1 MSASQSMYDVALK
14 PKLLRSLLRE
24 YVPDERHTFSNPSEM
39 SYVVATV
46 KTHKLLSEWTPPPVE
61 QDLVV
66 AWKSAVD
73 SWVHRLLTLASS
85 NLPDKCWAGI
95 SLLGLTCQ
103 ECSSER
109 FLTSYA
115 GWLDKLLSHVQVQK
129 PPEVSNFVKAASCAS
144 LSDLITRLS
153 GFSNAKKDGTSH
165 ATKVIQ
171 PALKLLNGDSSAVVL
186 DEAICLLCTM
196 INFFPLSVN
205 RHYDSVEAA
214 IVSKIMSG
222 KCSASVMKK
231 LAYGLSLLPKSRV
244 NEDSWSLMM
253 DKILLNIN
261 SLLNDAFQGLEE
273 EARST
278 QTMRAL
284 LPSGKEPPPPLGG
297 LAMSEQ
303 TSDLST
309 RRPERLLGSGISTLM
324 QCCCHM
330 LTSSYPVMGSQGR
343 MIICKAEMD
352 AYEIISKWQVP
363 VPVCSLI
370 ALAGRVLMVDGS
382 PSLSYSLMTT
392 LKQEFICS
400 EIPIMHLHSLDII
413 AAVVKV
419 LSSLLLPHVARIV
432 QLLQDY
438 LRTCKIPDLKIKAYS
453 ILKVLLLSMG
463 IGTAVHISQDIVN
476 NVCIDLDFL
485 GGEKDGRSAGSQ
497 PKVHQELLSKS
508 RKRKRK
514 YSFMAMSSE
523 GHPAHDDLEVEKSHN
538 LTPISVKIAALEAL
552 EALLT
557 TGGSMKSESWRGNVD
572 HLLITVATNA
582 FRGGWSVEENNFF
595 LSGEPIPM
603 WTDFQL
609 AALRALLVSL
619 LSPGGTRPSH
629 LALGLELFHRGV
641 RETGTKISEYCGHAL
656 LSLEVLIH
664 PRALPLLDSSG
675 NDYKVL
681 SHKSHGNTY
690 HAGRIGEVPDG
701 PESEDDD
708 LNENWLGNDD
718 ADYEID
724 TQIAERQNPPE
735 NASPPLV
742 EFSSV
747 KVLTSNLVSQENEA
761 TVLASGPKDKSMA
774 DIDVSMSESL
784 GSGNITNVTT
794 GAGAGGISARS
805 GGGALGVQLESL
817 LVEDDVTV
825 KSDVISEVS
834 KGSASTPGGKQVS
847 GIKNDECSTIVE
859 RISAMFGVD
868 NELSDDSL
876 PDIVDADP
884 DSD

>member
-1 MSASQSMYDVALK
+1 MS
-14 PKLLRSLLRE
+14 
-24 YVPDERHTFSNPSEM
+24 
-39 SYVVATV
+39 
-46 KTHKLLSEWTPPPVE
+46 
-61 QDLVV
+61 
-66 AWKSAVD
+66 
-73 SWVHRLLTLASS
+73 
-85 NLPDKCWAGI
+85 
-95 SLLGLTCQ
+95 
-103 ECSSER
+103 
-109 FLTSYA
+109 
-115 GWLDKLLSHVQVQK
+115 
-129 PPEVSNFVKAASCAS
+129 
-144 LSDLITRLS
+144 
-153 GFSNAKKDGTSH
+153 
-165 ATKVIQ
+165 
-171 PALKLLNGDSSAVVL
+171 
-186 DEAICLLCTM
+186 
-196 INFFPLSVN
+196 
-205 RHYDSVEAA
+205 
-214 IVSKIMSG
+214 
-222 KCSASVMKK
+222 
-231 LAYGLSLLPKSRV
+231 
-244 NEDSWSLMM
+244 
-253 DKILLNIN
+253 
-261 SLLNDAFQGLEE
+261 
-273 EARST
+273 
-278 QTMRAL
+278 
-284 LPSGKEPPPPLGG
+284 
-297 LAMSEQ
+297 
-303 TSDLST
+303 
-309 RRPERLLGSGISTLM
+309 
-324 QCCCHM
+324 
-330 LTSSYPVMGSQGR
+330 
-343 MIICKAEMD
+343 
-352 AYEIISKWQVP
+352 
-363 VPVCSLI
+363 
-370 ALAGRVLMVDGS
+370 
-382 PSLSYSLMTT
+382 
-392 LKQEFICS
+392 
-400 EIPIMHLHSLDII
+400 
-413 AAVVKV
+413 
-419 LSSLLLPHVARIV
+419 
-432 QLLQDY
+432 
-438 LRTCKIPDLKIKAYS
+438 
-453 ILKVLLLSMG
+453 
-463 IGTAVHISQDIVN
+463 TAVHISQDIVN

-485 GGEKDGRSAGSQ
+485 GGEKDGRSSGSQ
-497 PKVHQELLSKS
+497 SKVHQELLSKS
-508 RKRKRK
+508 CKRKRK

-641 RETGTKISEYCGHAL
+641 RETGTKISEYY
-656 LSLEVLIH
+656 
-664 PRALPLLDSSG
+664 SSA

-718 ADYEID
+718 ADDEID

-747 KVLTSNLVSQENEA
+747 KVLTSNLV
-761 TVLASGPKDKSMA
+761 MA

-784 GSGNITNVTT
+784 DSGNITNVTT

-805 GGGALGVQLESL
+805 GGGALGVQLESS

-884 DSD
+884 DSE

>member
-1 MSASQSMYDVALK
+1 MSASESMYNVALK

-24 YVPDERHTFSNPSEM
+24 YVPDEGPTFSNPSEM

-46 KTHKLLSEWTPPPVE
+46 KTHKLLSEWTTQPVE

-85 NLPDKCWAGI
+85 NLPDKCW
-95 SLLGLTCQ
+95 
-103 ECSSER
+103 
-109 FLTSYA
+109 
-115 GWLDKLLSHVQVQK
+115 
-129 PPEVSNFVKAASCAS
+129 
-144 LSDLITRLS
+144 LS

-165 ATKVIQ
+165 AAKVIQ

-186 DEAICLLCTM
+186 EEAICLLCTM

-231 LAYGLSLLPKSRV
+231 LAYGLSLLPKTRV

-253 DKILLNIN
+253 YKILLNIN

-303 TSDLST
+303 TSHLST

-324 QCCCHM
+324 QCWFP
-330 LTSSYPVMGSQGR
+330 TYDD
-343 MIICKAEMD
+343 ICKAEMN

-382 PSLSYSLMTT
+382 PSLSLYSFMTT

-400 EIPIMHLHSLDII
+400 EIPIIHLHSLDSGYYCSCCQGAEQI
-413 AAVVKV
+413 
-419 LSSLLLPHVARIV
+419 LLLPHVAGIV

-438 LRTCKIPDLKIKAYS
+438 LRTCKNTDLKIKAYS
-453 ILKVLLLSMG
+453 ILKVILMSMG
-463 IGTAVHISQDIVN
+463 IGTAVHISQDTVN

-485 GGEKDGRSAGSQ
+485 GGEKDGKSSVSQ

-508 RKRKRK
+508 HKRKRK
-514 YSFMAMSSE
+514 HSFVAMSSE

-552 EALLT
+552 EALT
-557 TGGSMKSESWRGNVD
+557 TTCGSMKSESWRGNVD
-572 HLLITVATNA
+572 HLLTTVATNA

-619 LSPGGTRPSH
+619 LSPGRTRPSH
-629 LALGLELFHRGV
+629 LALADEEISMQ
-641 RETGTKISEYCGHAL
+641 ETGTKISEYY
-656 LSLEVLIH
+656 
-664 PRALPLLDSSG
+664 SSAS
-675 NDYKVL
+675 DYEVL
-681 SHKSHGNTY
+681 SHKSHGTTY
-690 HAGRIGEVPDG
+690 HAGRIGEVPDE

-718 ADYEID
+718 DDDDDDDEME

-735 NASPPLV
+735 NARNPPLV
-742 EFSSV
+742 ELSSV
-747 KVLTSNLVSQENEA
+747 KVLTSNLVSEENEA
-761 TVLASGPKDKSMA
+761 IVLASGPKYKSMD
-774 DIDVSMSESL
+774 DINVSMSESMD
-784 GSGNITNVTT
+784 SGNITNVTT
-794 GAGAGGISARS
+794 GVGDGGISAR
-805 GGGALGVQLESL
+805 
-817 LVEDDVTV
+817 LVEV
-825 KSDVISEVS
+825 
-834 KGSASTPGGKQVS
+834 
-847 GIKNDECSTIVE
+847 
-859 RISAMFGVD
+859 
-868 NELSDDSL
+868 L
-876 PDIVDADP
+876 
-884 DSD
+884 

>member
-1 MSASQSMYDVALK
+1 MSASEGMYDVALK

-46 KTHKLLSEWTPPPVE
+46 KTHKLLSEWTTQPVE

-73 SWVHRLLTLASS
+73 AWVHRLLTLASS

-95 SLLGLTCQ
+95 CLLGLACQ

-115 GWLDKLLSHVQVQK
+115 GWLDKLLSRVQ

-165 ATKVIQ
+165 AAKVIQ

-186 DEAICLLCTM
+186 EQAICLLCTM

-214 IVSKIMSG
+214 VVSKIMSG

-231 LAYGLSLLPKSRV
+231 LAYGLALLPKSRV

-261 SLLNDAFQGLEE
+261 SLLNEAFQGLEE

-278 QTMRAL
+278 QTMRVL

-303 TSDLST
+303 TLDLST

-330 LTSSYPVMGSQGR
+330 LTSSYPVM
-343 MIICKAEMD
+343 
-352 AYEIISKWQVP
+352 VP

-382 PSLSYSLMTT
+382 PSLSSYSSMTT

-419 LSSLLLPHVARIV
+419 LSSLLLPHVAGIV

-438 LRTCKIPDLKIKAYS
+438 LWTCKIPDLKIKAYS
-453 ILKVLLLSMG
+453 ILKVLLMSMG

-476 NVCIDLDFL
+476 NVCIDLD
-485 GGEKDGRSAGSQ
+485 EKDGRSSGSQ
-497 PKVHQELLSKS
+497 SKVHQELSKS

-514 YSFMAMSSE
+514 HSFMAMPSE
-523 GHPAHDDLEVEKSHN
+523 GHPDHDDLEVEKSHN
-538 LTPISVKIAALEAL
+538 LTPISVKIAALEVL

-582 FRGGWSVEENNFF
+582 SRGGWSVEENNFF
-595 LSGEPIPM
+595 LSGEPIPT
-603 WTDFQL
+603 WIDFQL
-609 AALRALLVSL
+609 AALRALLASL
-619 LSPGGTRPSH
+619 LSPGRTRPSH
-629 LALGLELFHRGV
+629 LALGLELFHRVGMQ
-641 RETGTKISEYCGHAL
+641 ETGTKISKYCGHAL

-664 PRALPLLDSSG
+664 PRALPLLDSSD

-681 SHKSHGNTY
+681 NHKSHGATY
-690 HAGRIGEVPDG
+690 HAGRIGEVPDD

-708 LNENWLGNDD
+708 LNEKWLGNDD
-718 ADYEID
+718 DEME
-724 TQIAERQNPPE
+724 TQIAERQNHPE
-735 NASPPLV
+735 NARNPPLV

-747 KVLTSNLVSQENEA
+747 KVLSSNLMSQQNEA
-761 TVLASGPKDKSMA
+761 TVLTSGPKDKSMA

-784 GSGNITNVTT
+784 DSGNITNVTT
-794 GAGAGGISARS
+794 GAGDGGISARS
-805 GGGALGVQLESL
+805 VGGAPEGVRLESP

-834 KGSASTPGGKQVS
+834 KGSASTPGGQVS
-847 GIKNDECSTIVE
+847 GNKDDECSTIVE
-859 RISAMFGVD
+859 RISAIIGFD
-868 NELSDDSL
+868 NELPDDSL